1 MHLTS
6 LRDALHRDESG
17 ASAVEYGLLAVAVA
31 ALIVVVVFAFG
42 GMVQNIFS
50 STCGSIASSVSGS
63 ATCSS

>member
-1 MHLTS
+1 MQLIGLEH
-6 LRDALHRDESG
+6 APQRDESG

-42 GMVQNIFS
+42 GMVQHIFS
-50 STCGSIASSVSGS
+50 STCGSISASVSGS